1 LVRINTRYIGIA
13 MARIV
18 KKISDPY
25 AIEAKTGISTQVD
38 IGVVSRNDAQLIV
51 HGNLV
56 VMGTTT
62 SIQSTDTYITDNKLT
77 LSKGLDPVTAVAS
90 SIRTGI
96 EVDRGA
102 LPRTAIL
109 WNENT
114 KKWQLTNDGTNFT
127 NIATAAGGSG
137 YLTEV
142 VQDLN
147 PQLGGDLDV
156 NGHTLTSFNNIVIA
170 PSGNT
175 QIDSVVQIKQ
185 TTAIPAAEIAGYS
198 MLVAGAVNGGGT
210 GLYVINDKEY
220 NQELITKKKAIVYSL
235 IF

>member
-1 LVRINTRYIGIA
+1 

-25 AIEAKTGISTQVD
+25 AIEAKTGSSTQVD
-38 IGVVSRNDAQLIV
+38 IGAVSRNDAQLTI

-56 VMGTTT
+56 VLGTST
-62 SIQSTDTYITDNKLT
+62 SIQSTDTFISDNKIT
-77 LSKGLDPVTAVAS
+77 LSKGLDPAVAVAG

-114 KKWQLTNDGTNFT
+114 KKWQLTNDGATYT
-127 NIATAAGGSG
+127 NIATATGGSG
-137 YLTEV
+137 YITAVIE
-142 VQDLN
+142 DLS
-147 PQLGGDLDV
+147 PQLGANLDV
-156 NGHTLTSFNNIVIA
+156 NGSSITSFANVVIA
-170 PSGNT
+170 PWGNL
-175 QIDSVVQIKQ
+175 QLDAVLQLKKI
-185 TTAIPAAEIAGYS
+185 TAIPPADIPGYNLLYAGN
-198 MLVAGAVNGGGT
+198 VVGGGT
-210 GLYVINDKEY
+210 GLYVTNDKQY
-220 NQELITKKKAIVYSL
+220 NQELITKKKAVVYSL

>member
-1 LVRINTRYIGIA
+1 

-56 VMGTTT
+56 VMGTAT

-77 LSKGLDPVTAVAS
+77 LSKGLDPATAVAS

-96 EVDRGA
+96 EVDRGS

-142 VQDLN
+142 VQDLS

-156 NGHTLTSFNNIVIA
+156 NGHTLTSFDNIVIA

-198 MLVAGAVNGGGT
+198 MLVAGAVSGGGT